1 MVAVAMVLVVV
12 AVVLLAV
19 GMFGA
24 GVPVVYGSIAA
35 CVLAIALLGFASRR
49 ARVEAEQASSVGPEQ
64 ASSVE
69 G

>member
-1 MVAVAMVLVVV
+1 MMVAGAMVLVIV

-19 GMFGA
+19 GIFGA

-35 CVLAIALLGFASRR
+35 CVLAIALLGVASRR
-49 ARVEAEQASSVGPEQ
+49 ARIEAEQAST
-64 ASSVE
+64 VE